1 MTWGFAMPSEPMRSP
16 SSTQPLRIA
25 VIGAG
30 AIGGHFAARLAEAG
44 HSVTVLDRGATLDA
58 IQKHGLRYASGSDP
72 QRSIAVR
79 AAASPLEMESPGL
92 VVLALKSHVLP
103 TVVPTLS
110 PLLQGGATVLP
121 IGNGLPWWYFLVPG
135 KPLSGLR
142 LRRVDPE
149 GAIERTIDM
158 QQVLG
163 GSVMASCHCPEP
175 GSVVHSSGG
184 RVSIGEPAG
193 GNSARAQHWAGVLAD
208 AGLGAVVSDDIRSEL
223 WLKLL
228 GNACANPL
236 SLLTGVTTDRMLDD
250 GPMRQLFERMMNECI
265 TLGRSLGLTIQTDA
279 TQRMAQTRKLGAIK
293 TSMLQ
298 DLEAGRSVELDAIL
312 GAALESASA
321 LQQQVPQLESA
332 FALACMRA
340 QQAGLYVPG
349 VAGP

>member
-1 MTWGFAMPSEPMRSP
+1 MRTP
-16 SSTQPLRIA
+16 TNGCPLRIA

-30 AIGGHFAARLAEAG
+30 AIGGHFAARLAQAG
-44 HSVTVLDRGATLDA
+44 HSVTVLDRGATLEA
-58 IQKHGLRYASGSDP
+58 IREHGLRYTSGP
-72 QRSIAVR
+72 QPQQCIAVR
-79 AAASPLEMESPGL
+79 AAASPLEMEPPEL

-103 TVVPTLS
+103 AVVPTLS
-110 PLLQGGATVLP
+110 PLLKEGATVLP
-121 IGNGLPWWYFLVPG
+121 VGNGLPWWYFLVPG

-142 LRRVDPE
+142 LRSVDPE
-149 GAIERTIDM
+149 GAIERSIDV

-175 GSVVHSSGG
+175 GVVVHSAGG
-184 RVSIGEPAG
+184 RVVVGEPAG
-193 GNSARAQHWAGVLAD
+193 GLSERAQHWAGVLAD
-208 AGLGAVVSDDIRSEL
+208 AGLGAVASDDIRSEL

-250 GPMRQLFERMMNECI
+250 DPMRQLFERMMTECI
-265 TLGRSLGLTIQTDA
+265 SLGRRLGLTIQTDTA
-279 TQRMAQTRKLGAIK
+279 QRMAQTRKLGAIK

-298 DLEAGRSVELDAIL
+298 DMEAGRGVELDAIL

-321 LQQQVPQLESA
+321 LLQPVPHLESA

-340 QQAGLYVPG
+340 QQAGLYFPRSS
-349 VAGP
+349 AR

>member
-58 IQKHGLRYASGSDP
+58 IQKHGLRYASGAEP

-279 TQRMAQTRKLGAIK
+279 AQRMAQTRKLGAIK

-340 QQAGLYVPG
+340 QQAGLYLPG

>member
-1 MTWGFAMPSEPMRSP
+1 MRSP

-58 IQKHGLRYASGSDP
+58 IQKHGLRYASGSEP

-79 AAASPLEMESPGL
+79 AAASPLEMESPEL

-193 GNSARAQHWAGVLAD
+193 GNSARVQHWAGVLAD

-340 QQAGLYVPG
+340 QQAGLYMPG

>member
-1 MTWGFAMPSEPMRSP
+1 MPSESVRSP
-16 SSTQPLRIA
+16 SSTQPLRRIA

-30 AIGGHFAARLAEAG
+30 AIGGHFAARLAQAG

-58 IQKHGLRYASGSDP
+58 IQKHGLRYTSGP
-72 QRSIAVR
+72 QPQQSIAVR
-79 AAASPLEMESPGL
+79 AAASPLDMEPPEL

-103 TVVPTLS
+103 GVVPTLS
-110 PLLQGGATVLP
+110 PLLHEGATVLP

-135 KPLSGLR
+135 QPLSGLR
-142 LRRVDPE
+142 LRSVDPE
-149 GAIERTIDM
+149 GAIEKTIGV

-184 RVSIGEPAG
+184 RVVIGEPVG
-193 GNSARAQHWAGVLAD
+193 GPSARAQHWAGVLAD
-208 AGLGAVVSDDIRSEL
+208 AGLGAVASEDIRSEL

-236 SLLTGVTTDRMLDD
+236 SLLTGATTDRMLDD
-250 GPMRQLFERMMNECI
+250 GPMRQLFERMMSECI
-265 TLGRSLGLTIQTDA
+265 ALGRSLGLTVQTDTA
-279 TQRMAQTRKLGAIK
+279 QRMAQTRKLGAIK

-298 DLEAGRSVELDAIL
+298 DMEAGRSVELDAIL
-312 GAALESASA
+312 GAALESAAA
-321 LQQQVPQLESA
+321 LQQPVPQLESA

-340 QQAGLYVPG
+340 QQAGLYAARS
-349 VAGP
+349 AGP